1 MTLRRK
7 YRCSFCGK
15 EFTRETWYKKHTCEK
30 KKRFLNS
37 NNIHYISGHRLFNHW
52 QEKTGLMKKGK
63 TKPMDDFMRS
73 PYFNSFVNLATF
85 VHENNIIS
93 GYKYID
99 WLVDSGLKEAQWRDK
114 SRLEQFRDYVRRSEE
129 PTQQVEDTC
138 KFIIDWCEER
148 EQEPGMFFER
158 ITPGQALTM
167 VRHNQISPWVLFCYD
182 GSVDGLVPRLTGEVL
197 YALDD
202 HIKINYWLTK
212 IESEKDS
219 AVMVQERCEVLLNER
234 RDT

>member
-1 MTLRRK
+1 M
-7 YRCSFCGK
+7 
-15 EFTRETWYKKHTCEK
+15 
-30 KKRFLNS
+30 
-37 NNIHYISGHRLFNHW
+37 
-52 QEKTGLMKKGK
+52 
-63 TKPMDDFMRS
+63 
-73 PYFNSFVNLATF
+73 
-85 VHENNIIS
+85 
-93 GYKYID
+93 
-99 WLVDSGLKEAQWRDK
+99 
-114 SRLEQFRDYVRRSEE
+114 
-129 PTQQVEDTC
+129 EDTC